1 MYKYITYDI
10 EALQNI
16 KLAKSNIQEDS
27 EDSMD
32 YITGSAIRGA
42 FIYKYIHKYGLT
54 DINQGIHRE
63 KIFKGDIKFFN
74 AYPKYEDNRSI
85 PFPKCYFA
93 PKEDIRRFKEKG
105 ERLKMS
111 LGLDDDLGNGFEKI
125 RLSDFVCLNDTG
137 ETYTQIKVN
146 KESNLHIN
154 KQSDTEKN
162 LLFRYE
168 SIKKGQFFGGI
179 IKVKKEYVTEIFE
192 LLNKSE
198 IYVGG
203 SKGSGYGKCIIKN
216 MQDQTDNPEYKS
228 FENKDYFEDEINLVA
243 MSDIIYRSK
252 SGEYCTIIDAE
263 YIKDRLGLD
272 KVNYCDSC
280 IETKNITGF
289 NNKWN
294 CRIPQIV
301 GIKAGSVFK
310 YEITGEVDKQRLR
323 EFIDEGIGERKSEG
337 FGRFVIIDS
346 LEKNS
351 QFCNYEKER
360 DYEER
365 RIRGKKLCSNF
376 SDNEKEQIQGLFD
389 EIYKNRIEKSIIKRV
404 NDIDSDIRNRD
415 ELNKS
420 QWGKLMDL
428 FIELSYK
435 SPEKGI
441 EHYNMWKRNVSKKDS
456 LFLFNKVKVKDESII
471 GFLSRFVEK
480 SSDITTHKEKNE
492 AVEFMGFKAEIKSDF
507 AYKMN
512 MKILTELCRYQIRK
526 ERTTG

>member
-27 EDSMD
+27 EDTMD

-42 FIYKYIHKYGLT
+42 FIYKYIHKYKLT

-74 AYPKYEDNRSI
+74 AYPKYDDNRSI

-93 PKEDIRRFKEKG
+93 PKEDIRKFKEDGKFL
-105 ERLKMS
+105 EMS

-125 RLSDFVCLNDTG
+125 RLSDFACFNDNG
-137 ETYTQIKVN
+137 EIYTQIKVD

-154 KQSDTEKN
+154 KHNDSEKN
-162 LLFRYE
+162 HLFRYE
-168 SIKKGQFFGGI
+168 SIKKGQIFGGI
-179 IKVKKEYVTEIFE
+179 IKVKKDYVNEIFE
-192 LLNKSE
+192 LLNNSE

-216 MQDQTDNPEYKS
+216 MQEHTDNPEYIM
-228 FENKDYFEDEINLVA
+228 FENMDYFEDEIYFVA
-243 MSDIIYRSK
+243 MSDIIYRNK
-252 SGEYCTIIDAE
+252 SGEYSTIIDSE
-263 YIKDRLGLD
+263 YIKDKLGLEE
-272 KVNYCDSC
+272 VNFCDSC
-280 IETKNITGF
+280 IEIKNITGF

-301 GIKAGSVFK
+301 GIKAGSAFK
-310 YEITGEVDKQRLR
+310 YGITGDVDKQRLR

-346 LEKNS
+346 LDKNS
-351 QFCNYEKER
+351 QFYKNEKER
-360 DYEER
+360 YCEER
-365 RIRGKKLCSNF
+365 RIKGKKLCTQFN
-376 SDNEKEQIQGLFD
+376 DNEKKQIQELFD
-389 EIYKNRIEKSIIKRV
+389 EIYKNRIEKSILKRV
-404 NDIDSDIRNRD
+404 SDIDSDIRNRN
-415 ELNKS
+415 ELSKS

-428 FIELSYK
+428 FTALNYK

-441 EHYNMWKRNVSKKDS
+441 EHFNMWKRNVNQKDS
-456 LFLFNKVKVKDESII
+456 LSLFNKVKVKDESII
-471 GFLSRFVEK
+471 EFFSRFVEN
-480 SSDITTHKEKNE
+480 SSNIVTHKERNE
-492 AVEFMGFKAEIKSDF
+492 VVEFMGFKAEIKSDF